1 MSLENTDLNTA
12 RIYKPGLR
20 FEIGTIV
27 YLKSDLKR
35 KCPLTITFL
44 LFDSDQW
51 DYRTS
56 HLNSQKVE
64 EICCFLDKTL
74 TT

>member
-35 KCPLTITFL
+35 KTPLTITL
-44 LFDSDQW
+44 LLYDSDQF

-56 HLNSQKVE
+56 HFNSQKVE
-64 EICCFLDKTL
+64 ETGCFLDATL
-74 TT
+74 TL